1 MLSKARPRPSKK
13 GYEYGIRAF
22 ELLTRSGQ
30 YKDFV
35 YVIIGD
41 DTNKLERLVKDLSL
55 TGKVF
60 LLPSKDRETIVEC
73 YRSSWC
79 FFSPS
84 IVEGLSM
91 VSIEAMAMGLPLIV
105 TDVPGNIDIVRD
117 NECGIIVRDKDTRS
131 MADGIQRLASD
142 ALLHSKF
149 SNKGLERAKLY
160 SWDNIAKKYL
170 DVYKIAIN
178 RHDRT

>member
-1 MLSKARPRPSKK
+1 
-13 GYEYGIRAF
+13 
-22 ELLTRSGQ
+22 
-30 YKDFV
+30 
-35 YVIIGD
+35 
-41 DTNKLERLVKDLSL
+41 
-55 TGKVF
+55 
-60 LLPSKDRETIVEC
+60 
-73 YRSSWC
+73 
-79 FFSPS
+79 
-84 IVEGLSM
+84 M